1 MKGTGDSVGPVP
13 HEASSMGAGFEIARR
28 EQAHVGMIP
37 VHILCSAW
45 TSLLLARLSQHRQ
58 Y

>member
-1 MKGTGDSVGPVP
+1 MKGTGDSVGPLP

-45 TSLLLARLSQHRQ
+45 TPPAC
-58 Y
+58 

>member
-28 EQAHVGMIP
+28 EQANVGMIP

-45 TSLLLARLSQHRQ
+45 ASLWLLD
-58 Y
+58 